1 MKNLLLE
8 LENLKEAS
16 RPSVE
21 RKFDENGVQSTGI
34 PVSLFIYFC
43 FKINSNSTI
52 FYKYFVDKKA
62 NTQIQSK
69 LSTHKPTNA
78 KKVKE
83 K

>member
-34 PVSLFIYFC
+34 PVSLFIFL
-43 FKINSNSTI
+43 
-52 FYKYFVDKKA
+52 FVRK
-62 NTQIQSK
+62 
-69 LSTHKPTNA
+69 
-78 KKVKE
+78 
-83 K
+83 

>member
-34 PVSLFIYFC
+34 PVSLFIFLFV
-43 FKINSNSTI
+43 FKLIPLKFFINILLIKRLILRFSQN
-52 FYKYFVDKKA
+52 
-62 NTQIQSK
+62 
-69 LSTHKPTNA
+69 
-78 KKVKE
+78 
-83 K
+83 